1 MLKLML
7 VSKSRDAFSDFCSG
21 LSENNSNEV
30 LYLDSGEEALNMLK
44 KESFDLVIMDEDVSD
59 MTGLELA
66 KRLVAVSPL
75 TNCVAVSGLSE
86 EDFHEASEGLGLMT
100 HLPLNPGKAEA
111 DNLLKSLRRIKGL
124 ESGQDEQQK
133 EDNNA
138 DL

>member
-66 KRLVAVSPL
+66 KRLVAASPL
-75 TNCVAVSGLSE
+75 TNCVAVTGPSI
-86 EDFHEASEGLGLMT
+86 EDFQTASESMDLMT
-100 HLPLNPGKAEA
+100 QLALNPGKAEA

-133 EDNNA
+133 EDNND